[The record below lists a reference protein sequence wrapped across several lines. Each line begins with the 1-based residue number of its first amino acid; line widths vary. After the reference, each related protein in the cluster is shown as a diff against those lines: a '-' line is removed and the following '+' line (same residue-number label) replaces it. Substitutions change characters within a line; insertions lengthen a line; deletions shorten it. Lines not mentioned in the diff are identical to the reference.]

1 MLDAAL
7 PVESVYAITLFE
19 GIATPVPAT
28 VNVTGIPAYTAPF
41 ASVTSALIAT
51 RVADAP
57 DEPAVIGEAVAL
69 ITLFTP
75 AGVSGVLIATAPT
88 VTVAQLIVNETAA
101 ELGPVNVTVSTVAVL
116 PARGASVYV
125 NDTRPDASVTEF

>member
-1 MLDAAL
+1 MLEAAL

-57 DEPAVIGEAVAL
+57 VDPALIGESVALMTLLTPAV
-69 ITLFTP
+69 
-75 AGVSGVLIATAPT
+75 VSCECHI
-88 VTVAQLIVNETAA
+88 I
-101 ELGPVNVTVSTVAVL
+101 
-116 PARGASVYV
+116 
-125 NDTRPDASVTEF
+125 